1 MQERVIYDVITGTA
15 IGPTS
20 IFFSDVRLAGSQ
32 PPTVEIHFYYDCR
45 QLTGKPDA
53 ERSRWHGLV
62 RKRANE
68 NHGILSLWSGPYGR
82 NAGSRSSL
90 LGGASEP
97 L

>member
-1 MQERVIYDVITGTA
+1 MMLSRVRQLGRPA
-15 IGPTS
+15 F
-20 IFFSDVRLAGSQ
+20 FFSDVRLAGSQ

-62 RKRANE
+62 RKRTNE
-68 NHGILSLWSGPYGR
+68 NHGILSLCSGPYGR

-90 LGGASEP
+90 LGGASDP